1 MKSSF
6 YKMASLF
13 LVGICMVLLLSG
25 CGLWKKVF
33 GDDIEPT
40 PAELMS
46 EGLNDFKSGEFEAAT
61 EAFQKIKD
69 RYPYSKNALQAELKM
84 ADALYQREMFDEAYE
99 EYSEFEKLHP
109 KNPDIPYVI
118 YQEGMCFYRQASTID
133 RDQSHTL
140 QAREEFERVIKRY
153 KNSPYANMAKRKL
166 RESLVNMA
174 EHELYVGNFYFRGE
188 KYQAAM
194 DRYLYI
200 IDHFPDLGQY
210 YEAIENIKKC
220 KDQIAEDEALA
231 EKEKIEGRTWW
242 RSFKIFLFENEPT
255 Y

>member
-1 MKSSF
+1 
-6 YKMASLF
+6 MASLF
-13 LVGICMVLLLSG
+13 LVGICLVLLLSG

-46 EGLNDFKSGEFEAAT
+46 EGMEDFNSGEFEAAT
-61 EAFQKIKD
+61 ETFQKIKD
-69 RYPYSKNALQAELKM
+69 RYPYSKNAIQAELKM

-153 KNSPYANMAKRKL
+153 KNSPYANMARRKL

-220 KDQIAEDEALA
+220 KDNIAENEALA
-231 EKEKIEGRTWW
+231 EKERIEGRTWW

>member
-1 MKSSF
+1 
-6 YKMASLF
+6 MASLF
-13 LVGICMVLLLSG
+13 LVGICLVLLLSG

-33 GDDIEPT
+33 GDDIEPS
-40 PAELMS
+40 PAELMG
-46 EGLNDFKSGEFEAAT
+46 EGMADFNSGEFESAT
-61 EAFQKIKD
+61 EIFQKIKD
-69 RYPYSKNALQAELKM
+69 RYPYSKSAIQAELKM

-140 QAREEFERVIKRY
+140 QAREEFDRVIKRY
-153 KNSPYANMAKRKL
+153 KNSPYANMARRKL

-220 KDQIAEDEALA
+220 KDNIAENEALA
-231 EKEKIEGRTWW
+231 EKERIEGRTWW

>member
-1 MKSSF
+1 ML
-6 YKMASLF
+6 SLF

-46 EGLNDFKSGEFEAAT
+46 EGMQDFNSGEFEAAT
-61 EAFQKIKD
+61 EKFQKIKD
-69 RYPYSKNALQAELKM
+69 RYPYSKNAIQAELKM

-220 KDQIAEDEALA
+220 KDQIAEDDALA

-242 RSFKIFLFENEPT
+242 RSFKMFLFDNEPT

>member
-1 MKSSF
+1 
-6 YKMASLF
+6 
-13 LVGICMVLLLSG
+13 MVLLLSG

-46 EGLNDFKSGEFEAAT
+46 EGMQDFNSGEFEAAT
-61 EAFQKIKD
+61 EKFQKIKD
-69 RYPYSKNALQAELKM
+69 RYPYSKNAIQAELKM

-153 KNSPYANMAKRKL
+153 KKSPYANMAKRKL
-166 RESLVNMA
+166 RESLVQMA

-242 RSFKIFLFENEPT
+242 RSFKIFLFDNEPT

>member
-1 MKSSF
+1 ML
-6 YKMASLF
+6 SLF

-46 EGLNDFKSGEFEAAT
+46 EGMQDFNSGEFEAAT
-61 EAFQKIKD
+61 EKFQKIKD
-69 RYPYSKNALQAELKM
+69 RYPYSKNAIQAELKM

-153 KNSPYANMAKRKL
+153 KKSPYANMAKRKL
-166 RESLVNMA
+166 RESLVQMA

-242 RSFKIFLFENEPT
+242 RSFKIFLFDNEPT

>member
-1 MKSSF
+1 
-6 YKMASLF
+6 
-13 LVGICMVLLLSG
+13 MVLLLSG

-46 EGLNDFKSGEFEAAT
+46 EGMQDFNSGEFEAAT
-61 EAFQKIKD
+61 EKFQKIKD
-69 RYPYSKNALQAELKM
+69 RYPYSKNAIQAELKM

-166 RESLVNMA
+166 RESLVQMA

-242 RSFKIFLFENEPT
+242 RSFKIFLFDNEPT

>member
-1 MKSSF
+1 MF

-61 EAFQKIKD
+61 ETFQKIKD

>member
-1 MKSSF
+1 
-6 YKMASLF
+6 
-13 LVGICMVLLLSG
+13 MVLLLSG

-46 EGLNDFKSGEFEAAT
+46 EGMQDFNSGEFEAAT
-61 EAFQKIKD
+61 EKFQKIKD
-69 RYPYSKNALQAELKM
+69 RYPYSKNAIQAELKM

-153 KNSPYANMAKRKL
+153 KKSPYANMAKRKL
-166 RESLVNMA
+166 RESLVKMA

-200 IDHFPDLGQY
+200 IDHVPDLGQY

-220 KDQIAEDEALA
+220 KDQIAEDDALA

-242 RSFKIFLFENEPT
+242 RSFKMFLFDNEPT

>member
-1 MKSSF
+1 ML
-6 YKMASLF
+6 SLF

-46 EGLNDFKSGEFEAAT
+46 EGMQDFNSGEFEAAT
-61 EAFQKIKD
+61 EKFQKIKD
-69 RYPYSKNALQAELKM
+69 RYPYSKNAIQAELKM

-166 RESLVNMA
+166 RESLVQMA

-242 RSFKIFLFENEPT
+242 RSFKIFLFDNEPT